1 MSRNRTL
8 AALAAAGLT
17 ATLLLSGCGNE
28 VANAEGTEAPA
39 APPAPAVTVA
49 EVLRQPVTDYEELT
63 GRFEAIERV
72 ELRPRVSG
80 YIHSVNFREGAEV
93 HEGDALFVIDPRP
106 YEAALKRARAELARA
121 QSARRHAA
129 SERERA
135 SKLLALRAISQEEF
149 DARTSGD
156 EQANAEV
163 QAAQAAVDAAE
174 LDLTFTRVRAPIS
187 GVVGRAEITAGNFV
201 SAGETRLTSLVSVDP
216 IYVRFDGGEQV
227 WPGLARGA
235 RGGEVPPA
243 FIGVADEE
251 GHPHRAEVVFFD
263 NQVDPATGT
272 VRVRARLENPERR
285 FAPGMFARVKL
296 GRGTPYEAVL
306 VRDSAI
312 GTDQDR
318 RFVLVVNPQNQVE
331 YRTVELGALHEGLRV
346 VRRGL
351 AAGDRVIVNGLQRAR
366 PGSVVEPEVVAMDR
380 PRQVEGSEA
389 MVAGLPRRDVQ

>member
-1 MSRNRTL
+1 
-8 AALAAAGLT
+8 
-17 ATLLLSGCGNE
+17 
-28 VANAEGTEAPA
+28 
-39 APPAPAVTVA
+39 
-49 EVLRQPVTDYEELT
+49 
-63 GRFEAIERV
+63 
-72 ELRPRVSG
+72 
-80 YIHSVNFREGAEV
+80 
-93 HEGDALFVIDPRP
+93 
-106 YEAALKRARAELARA
+106 
-121 QSARRHAA
+121 
-129 SERERA
+129 
-135 SKLLALRAISQEEF
+135 
-149 DARTSGD
+149 
-156 EQANAEV
+156 
-163 QAAQAAVDAAE
+163 
-174 LDLTFTRVRAPIS
+174 
-187 GVVGRAEITAGNFV
+187 
-201 SAGETRLTSLVSVDP
+201 
-216 IYVRFDGGEQV
+216 
-227 WPGLARGA
+227 
-235 RGGEVPPA
+235 
-243 FIGVADEE
+243 
-251 GHPHRAEVVFFD
+251 VVFFD